1 MKVVFGVIG
10 IVVGTIA
17 LAFCLELGG
26 VAWFG
31 FFEPMKENVRREVF
45 ENTKSYVHG
54 KIQDLAKLY
63 REYQSSEDRGALEA
77 VVRSQF
83 AELDANHIQ
92 SHELRRFLTNVR
104 GY

>member
-1 MKVVFGVIG
+1 MRVALG
-10 IVVGTIA
+10 VVGAIVATIA

-26 VAWFG
+26 VYWFG

-63 REYQSSEDRGALEA
+63 REYQDAEDQGALEA
-77 VVRSQF
+77 VIRSQF
-83 AELDANHIQ
+83 AEFNADHVQ
-92 SHELRRFLTNVR
+92 SHELRRFLINVR

>member
-10 IVVGTIA
+10 SVIAVIA

-63 REYQSSEDRGALEA
+63 REYQGSNDREALEA

-83 AELDANHIQ
+83 AGFDAYHVQ
-92 SHELRRFLTNVR
+92 SNELRRFLINVR